1 MKVSSE
7 AVDVILVGGSII
19 LPKTL
24 AGTGKVYAPDHF
36 DCANA
41 IGSVIS
47 KVSGSFEQLMDY
59 DQIPREQALEQ
70 AKASAIQLAVE
81 AGARE
86 ETVEVIEA
94 EDVPLAY
101 CVGNTCRVRVKAA
114 GDLA

>member
-59 DQIPREQALEQ
+59 DQIPREQTLEQ
-70 AKASAIQLAVE
+70 ARTGAVKLAVE
-81 AGARE
+81 AGAVEDTLE
-86 ETVEVIEA
+86 ECQRGWHE
-94 EDVPLAY
+94 
-101 CVGNTCRVRVKAA
+101 GNDDPTPFIKC
-114 GDLA
+114 GIQGL

>member
-36 DCANA
+36 GCANA

-59 DQIPREQALEQ
+59 DQIPREQARTG
-70 AKASAIQLAVE
+70 AVKLAVE
-81 AGARE
+81 AGAVEDTLE
-86 ETVEVIEA
+86 ECQRGWHE
-94 EDVPLAY
+94 
-101 CVGNTCRVRVKAA
+101 GNDDPTPFIKC
-114 GDLA
+114 GIQGL